1 MRAPERASVQMDFV
15 HAPMRSGIDTM
26 LPVPYFIS
34 PSLIRASRNGLSSC
48 ANVDA
53 WKFSTCS

>member
-1 MRAPERASVQMDFV
+1 M
-15 HAPMRSGIDTM
+15 SGGEKKQLSGLDTM
-26 LPVPYFIS
+26 LPAPYFIS

>member
-1 MRAPERASVQMDFV
+1 MSGGEKKQLW
-15 HAPMRSGIDTM
+15 GIDTM
-26 LPVPYFIS
+26 LPAPYFIS
-34 PSLIRASRNGLSSC
+34 PSLIRANRNGLSSC